1 MLYDLELRR
10 SIKQQVFSMLTWK
23 KSCKFI
29 TSVKAL
35 PLLLPAKLYPRQLRE
50 PRYPEKQR
58 NGIFYSIQRLHL
70 KWRKT
75 HTSLRLAIAPL
86 SLLLSSDKQD
96 QLVPTDSTSNHFM
109 SGACCILQRHRES
122 KMHKAISQN
131 KAKNPNRCQR
141 CWEVSVT

>member
-23 KSCKFI
+23 KFCKFI

-75 HTSLRLAIAPL
+75 HTSLRLAIAPP

-96 QLVPTDSTSNHFM
+96 QLVLTDSTSNNFM
-109 SGACCILQRHRES
+109 SGACCILQRHHES
-122 KMHKAISQN
+122 KMHKVISQN